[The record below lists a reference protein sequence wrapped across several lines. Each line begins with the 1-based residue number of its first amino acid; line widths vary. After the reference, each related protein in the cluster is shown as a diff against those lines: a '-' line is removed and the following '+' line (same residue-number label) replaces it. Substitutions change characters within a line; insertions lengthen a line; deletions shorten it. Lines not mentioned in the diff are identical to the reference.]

1 MTARQ
6 PSVPNLICPMTSTP
20 DSRLFVHDLL
30 HLAQR
35 RLEVPML
42 EKPGAADKGVRA
54 GMGAL
59 SGGLKIDTA
68 VHLDTVVE
76 ILLFSP
82 RVSLLKFGECC
93 GNEWL
98 PAETRIDRHDQ
109 QHVNLNEVRL
119 HLGHARAGPDG
130 RANPLAQRSNVPEQP
145 RH

>member
-1 MTARQ
+1 MMTLFFVPATGFACQKLAVAWATRSRLLNVKSSAMTARQ

-59 SGGLKIDTA
+59 SGGLKIDSA

-82 RVSLLKFGECC
+82 RVSLLNFGECF

-98 PAETRIDRHDQ
+98 PAETRIDR
-109 QHVNLNEVRL
+109 
-119 HLGHARAGPDG
+119 
-130 RANPLAQRSNVPEQP
+130 
-145 RH
+145 